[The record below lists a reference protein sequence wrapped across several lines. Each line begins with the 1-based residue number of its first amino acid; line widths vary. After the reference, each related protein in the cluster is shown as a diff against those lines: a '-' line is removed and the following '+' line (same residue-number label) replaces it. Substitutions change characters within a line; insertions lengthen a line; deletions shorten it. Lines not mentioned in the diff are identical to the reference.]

1 MPPPANARNV
11 SLYKYYLQGGERMS
25 SLDDFLLYAAYTGVK
40 KGIEKLSKGKITGE
54 DIDNRVERKAR
65 QLQKEQDKVRKK
77 LEQ

>member
-1 MPPPANARNV
+1 MYRCTNIIYR
-11 SLYKYYLQGGERMS
+11 GGERMA

-77 LEQ
+77 LEQKYK